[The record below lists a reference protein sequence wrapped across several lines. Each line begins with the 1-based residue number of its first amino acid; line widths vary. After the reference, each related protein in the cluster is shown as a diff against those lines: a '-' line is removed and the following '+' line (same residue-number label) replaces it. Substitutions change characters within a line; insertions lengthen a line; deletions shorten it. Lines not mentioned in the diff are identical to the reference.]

1 MIWDKKY
8 NKKDKEELQKYLQ
21 FKKRGYTVPN
31 KKKYKR
37 RDKHHK
43 EDVQW

>member
-21 FKKRGYTVPN
+21 FKKRGYIVPS
-31 KKKYKR
+31 KKKYYRK
-37 RDKHHK
+37 KK
-43 EDVQW
+43 YNTEE

>member
-31 KKKYKR
+31 KKKYARK
-37 RDKHHK
+37 KKYHTEV
-43 EDVQW
+43 ED